1 MKPMEAQTETSKARC
16 AYCRMEISVPDGYA
30 QGDHIKCGSCGTKH
44 KVVRG
49 EVLRLVLADVSPLQD
64 ALRANEQHLDRL
76 EAELSHA
83 RGSFGIGA
91 NGFGIAVIFL
101 LYRVTYAGETWSK
114 DLLWSAVG
122 VAIGSGL
129 LLELA
134 NYAFLAKRR
143 AMSRVSLEI
152 ETAQAESTRLKQRI
166 REASRF

>member
-1 MKPMEAQTETSKARC
+1 METQSGSSKARC
-16 AYCRMEISVPDGYA
+16 AYCRSDVSVPDAYA

-49 EVLRLVLADVSPLQD
+49 EVLRLVLADLGPLQD
-64 ALRANEQHLDRL
+64 ALRANELHLDRL
-76 EAELSHA
+76 EAELAHA

-91 NGFGIAVIFL
+91 NGIGIAVIFL
-101 LYRVTYAGETWSK
+101 LWKVTYDAETWSK

-122 VAIGSGL
+122 VGIFSGL

-152 ETAQAESTRLKQRI
+152 ETAQAEGTRLKQQL
-166 REASRF
+166 REAGRF

>member
-1 MKPMEAQTETSKARC
+1 MEAPSESSNARC
-16 AYCRMEISVPDGYA
+16 AYCRSEVSVPAGYA

-49 EVLRLVLADVSPLQD
+49 EVLRLVLADVSPLQE
-64 ALRANEQHLDRL
+64 ALRANELHLDRL
-76 EAELSHA
+76 EAELAHA

-91 NGFGIAVIFL
+91 NGFGIAVIYL
-101 LYRVTYAGETWSK
+101 LWNVTYGGETWSR

-122 VAIGSGL
+122 VAIGSGIT
-129 LLELA
+129 LELA

-152 ETAQAESTRLKQRI
+152 ETAQAEGLRLKQKI

>member
-1 MKPMEAQTETSKARC
+1 METQTATSKARC
-16 AYCRMEISVPDGYA
+16 AYCRSEVSVPDAYA

-49 EVLRLVLADVSPLQD
+49 EVLRLVLADVSPLQE

-76 EAELSHA
+76 EAELAHA

-101 LYRVTYAGETWSK
+101 LWKVTYGGDTWTPG
-114 DLLWSAVG
+114 LLWSAVG
-122 VAIGSGL
+122 IAIFSGL
-129 LLELA
+129 VLELA

-143 AMSRVSLEI
+143 AISRVALEI

-166 REASRF
+166 REAGRV

>member
-1 MKPMEAQTETSKARC
+1 METPTATSKARC
-16 AYCRMEISVPDGYA
+16 VYCRAEVSVPDAYA

-49 EVLRLVLADVSPLQD
+49 EVLRLVLADVSPLQE

-76 EAELSHA
+76 EAELAHA

-101 LYRVTYAGETWSK
+101 LWKVTYGGETWTRG
-114 DLLWSAVG
+114 LLWSAVI
-122 VAIGSGL
+122 VALFSGL
-129 LLELA
+129 MLELA

-143 AMSRVSLEI
+143 AISRVALEI

-166 REASRF
+166 REAGRV

>member
-1 MKPMEAQTETSKARC
+1 MEGHSGSSKARC
-16 AYCRMEISVPDGYA
+16 AYCRSDVSVPDAYA

-49 EVLRLVLADVSPLQD
+49 DVMRLVLADVGPLQD
-64 ALRANEQHLDRL
+64 ALRANELHLDRL
-76 EAELSHA
+76 EAELAHA

-91 NGFGIAVIFL
+91 NGIGIAVIFL
-101 LYRVTYAGETWSK
+101 LWKVTYDSETWSK
-114 DLLWSAVG
+114 DLLWTAVG
-122 VAIGSGL
+122 VAVFSGL

-152 ETAQAESTRLKQRI
+152 ETAQAEGIRLKQQI

>member
-1 MKPMEAQTETSKARC
+1 MEAESESSKARC
-16 AYCRMEISVPDGYA
+16 AYCRSEVAVPSGYA

-49 EVLRLVLADVSPLQD
+49 EVLRLVLADVSPLQE
-64 ALRANEQHLDRL
+64 ALRANEHHLDRL
-76 EAELSHA
+76 EAELAHA

-101 LYRVTYAGETWSK
+101 LWSVTYGGETWSR

-122 VAIGSGL
+122 VAVASGVA
-129 LLELA
+129 LELA

-143 AMSRVSLEI
+143 AISRVALEI
-152 ETAQAESTRLKQRI
+152 ETAQAEGLRLKQKI

>member
-1 MKPMEAQTETSKARC
+1 MEGHSGSSKARC
-16 AYCRMEISVPDGYA
+16 AYCRSDVSVPDAYA

-49 EVLRLVLADVSPLQD
+49 DVLRLVLADVGPLQD
-64 ALRANEQHLDRL
+64 ALRANELHLDRL
-76 EAELSHA
+76 EAELAHA

-91 NGFGIAVIFL
+91 NGIGIAVIFL
-101 LYRVTYAGETWSK
+101 LWKVTYDSETWSK
-114 DLLWSAVG
+114 DLLWTAVG
-122 VAIGSGL
+122 VAVFSGL

-152 ETAQAESTRLKQRI
+152 ETAQAEGIRLKQQI

>member
-1 MKPMEAQTETSKARC
+1 MKLMDDQTETSKARC
-16 AYCRMEISVPDGYA
+16 SYCRSDVSVPAAYT

-49 EVLRLVLADVSPLQD
+49 EVLRLVLADVTPLQE
-64 ALRANEQHLDRL
+64 ALRANELHLDRL
-76 EAELSHA
+76 EAELAHA

-101 LYRVTYAGETWSK
+101 LWKVTYGGESWTS
-114 DLLWSAVG
+114 DLLWSAVA
-122 VAIGSGL
+122 VAVGSGL

-134 NYAFLAKRR
+134 NYSFLAKRR

-152 ETAQAESTRLKQRI
+152 DTAQAESVRLKQKI
-166 REASRF
+166 REAGRI

>member
-1 MKPMEAQTETSKARC
+1 MEAQSETAKARC
-16 AYCRMEISVPDGYA
+16 AYCRSEISVPASYA

-49 EVLRLVLADVSPLQD
+49 EVLRLVLADVSPLQE
-64 ALRANEQHLDRL
+64 ALRSNELHL
-76 EAELSHA
+76 EAELAHA

-91 NGFGIAVIFL
+91 NGFGIAVIYL
-101 LYRVTYAGETWSK
+101 LWKVTYGGEAWSK
-114 DLLWSAVG
+114 DLLWGAVG
-122 VAIGSGL
+122 ITVGSGL